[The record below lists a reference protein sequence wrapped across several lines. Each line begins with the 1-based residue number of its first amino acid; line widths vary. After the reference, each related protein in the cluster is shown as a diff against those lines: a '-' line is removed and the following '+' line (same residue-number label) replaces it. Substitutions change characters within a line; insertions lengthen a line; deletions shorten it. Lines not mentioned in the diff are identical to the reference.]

1 MSDVEFSHPFDTS
14 ALGAEPQRLVT
25 HPTMPARAWLS
36 VSGLVSLERLSAS
49 GIRRVRG
56 HEGVIEIRGHL
67 DAAAEQ
73 ACRVTLDPVPE
84 AISEEILVTVRTRG
98 DLTDSAEIELDAL
111 SEEPEPFEGTILDI
125 GEIVASPSPVALD
138 PFPRSDAEEGNGD
151 SETVYSFGEDEDAP
165 DGDADPAPEHPFA
178 GLAALKQTMKS
189 EK

>member
-1 MSDVEFSHPFDTS
+1 M
-14 ALGAEPQRLVT
+14 
-25 HPTMPARAWLS
+25 
-36 VSGLVSLERLSAS
+36 
-49 GIRRVRG
+49 
-56 HEGVIEIRGHL
+56 
-67 DAAAEQ
+67 
-73 ACRVTLDPVPE
+73 TLDPVPE
-84 AISEEILVTVRTRG
+84 AISEEILERFVPVS

-125 GEIVASPSPVALD
+125 GEIVAQSLSVALD